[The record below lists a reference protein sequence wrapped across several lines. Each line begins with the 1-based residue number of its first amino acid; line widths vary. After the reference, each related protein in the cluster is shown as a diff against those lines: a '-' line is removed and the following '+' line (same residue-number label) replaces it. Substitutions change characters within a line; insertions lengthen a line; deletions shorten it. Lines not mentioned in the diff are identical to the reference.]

1 MLLRMQRL
9 RYTEWR
15 ETKGLILRHVGGF
28 SPKKNRYSPKNLK
41 QVHTALPS
49 ITFNLEKK
57 NARYLTSLNVI
68 PRAFGTCPCGYI
80 ECICSDFFA
89 KRMNKKSKIKK
100 LMIDGFDF
108 TLLYC
113 FLHSQLTARAFWS
126 DEIFSGQAGVF
137 CTMQKKSD
145 FYSSVFFSRRWFV
158 SQKSFTTSLY
168 TFSLLSSGRSSSSLK
183 HDSAFCTTTTTHKST
198 KERERDDGFFFFFF
212 VFFFF
217 VLSCARL
224 SSRTT
229 TTSQFGVV
237 GVKENDGEARE
248 DSQEEERF

>member
-1 MLLRMQRL
+1 M
-9 RYTEWR
+9 W
-15 ETKGLILRHVGGF
+15 VGF
-28 SPKKNRYSPKNLK
+28 SPKKIRYSPKNLK

-113 FLHSQLTARAFWS
+113 ILFFTQPAELTARAFWGS
-126 DEIFSGQAGVF
+126 DAIFSGRQAGVF
-137 CTMQKKSD
+137 
-145 FYSSVFFSRRWFV
+145 
-158 SQKSFTTSLY
+158 
-168 TFSLLSSGRSSSSLK
+168 
-183 HDSAFCTTTTTHKST
+183 
-198 KERERDDGFFFFFF
+198 
-212 VFFFF
+212 
-217 VLSCARL
+217 
-224 SSRTT
+224 
-229 TTSQFGVV
+229 
-237 GVKENDGEARE
+237 
-248 DSQEEERF
+248 

>member
-1 MLLRMQRL
+1 M
-9 RYTEWR
+9 W
-15 ETKGLILRHVGGF
+15 VGF
-28 SPKKNRYSPKNLK
+28 SPKKIRYSPKNLK

-113 FLHSQLTARAFWS
+113 FLHSQLSWPLVRFGGRMQFFQAGRQVFS
-126 DEIFSGQAGVF
+126 DEKAIFTPLF
-137 CTMQKKSD
+137 
-145 FYSSVFFSRRWFV
+145 FFSHRHRWCLKKAL
-158 SQKSFTTSLY
+158 QRHY
-168 TFSLLSSGRSSSSLK
+168 TFSLLSSGRSSYL
-183 HDSAFCTTTTTHKST
+183 T
-198 KERERDDGFFFFFF
+198 
-212 VFFFF
+212 
-217 VLSCARL
+217 
-224 SSRTT
+224 
-229 TTSQFGVV
+229 
-237 GVKENDGEARE
+237 
-248 DSQEEERF
+248 